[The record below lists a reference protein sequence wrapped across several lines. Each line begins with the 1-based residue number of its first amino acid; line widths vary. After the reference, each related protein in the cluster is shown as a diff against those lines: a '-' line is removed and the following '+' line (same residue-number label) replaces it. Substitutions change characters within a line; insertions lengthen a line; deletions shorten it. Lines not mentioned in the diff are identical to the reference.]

1 MHLVG
6 HDSVLR
12 GIEVEGFGIPHG
24 RPEVISFEPEYELE
38 DVLIHGGIDA
48 PETVLGPTAERRV
61 LIVDENA
68 TVPDARALTAGAC
81 SDVNV
86 GALFNRDIRE
96 PVPRRDADLF
106 GEAVGAENST
116 ATIGA
121 HDDERLCHA
130 GPGPIDDLLA
140 EALPLV
146 SEISGIQSAGVDQTV
161 EDGALAEHADDN
173 SGAANVCR
181 IVYTVR
187 RLSADPLEVRREAV
201 SRSSNARIR
210 GWVCQNEDRLRADNQ
225 AE

>member
-81 SDVNV
+81 SDVHG

-106 GEAVGAENST
+106 GEVVGAKNST

-130 GPGPIDDLLA
+130 GPGSIDDLLK
-140 EALPLV
+140 EAHPLV
-146 SEISGIQSAGVDQTV
+146 RTTSRIQYGGGYPTN
-161 EDGALAEHADDN
+161 EEGALAEHAADN

-181 IVYTVR
+181 TIYTLR
-187 RLSADPLEVRREAV
+187 RLSPDPLEVGREAV
-201 SRSSNARIR
+201 SRSSNGRIR
-210 GWVCQNEDRLRADNQ
+210 RSVC
-225 AE
+225 